1 MSSGILS
8 NDSMMYNYSENK
20 LPWHGL
26 GNPITGIDLR
36 NIGTVRKAAGL
47 DWRVEAHTPIV
58 EINGE
63 RIQLNDTQL
72 DQFGN
77 VTKNDGFRALIR
89 TDDNTVLS
97 VVKGRYHVQQNDVVL
112 DMAASINEVGDVE
125 FETAGSLRGGRTVW
139 ALAKLGSDPRLDGLG
154 IERYILVAKSHDG
167 SSPITVIPTDV
178 RVVCSNTMAL
188 ARKGEALFKIR
199 HTANA
204 SVRIEEAKAALGAMY
219 SAHDEMSDA
228 ILHMVDTTIT
238 NGKFEDIIKQ
248 LVGDPEAANSPK
260 GKTQATNRAAQLRAS
275 WELSENDGIRGTAM
289 GVVNAANDVDLWMS
303 TIRSSELPTRAEM
316 QMNGVLK
323 NYQPLTHRAMELLGV

>member
-1 MSSGILS
+1 M
-8 NDSMMYNYSENK
+8 
-20 LPWHGL
+20 
-26 GNPITGIDLR
+26 
-36 NIGTVRKAAGL
+36 
-47 DWRVEAHTPIV
+47 
-58 EINGE
+58 
-63 RIQLNDTQL
+63 
-72 DQFGN
+72 
-77 VTKNDGFRALIR
+77 R
-89 TDDNTVLS
+89 TDDFTVLS

-112 DMAASINEVGDVE
+112 DMAASINEVGDIEV
-125 FETAGSLRGGRTVW
+125 ETAGSLRGGRTVW
-139 ALAKLGSDPRLDGLG
+139 VLAKLGSDPRLDGLG

-228 ILHMVDTTIT
+228 ILHMMDTTIT